1 MIYWESEWLL
11 KKTLINLIIDVLKEL
26 QQVDRG
32 DPVDIIYSKAFG
44 KVLYKKLKELSYH
57 RIGENILLQ
66 TESWLKTD
74 KS

>member
-1 MIYWESEWLL
+1 MP
-11 KKTLINLIIDVLKEL
+11 LINLIINVLKEF

-32 DPVDIIYSKAFG
+32 DPVDVTYSKAFG
-44 KVLYKKLKELSYH
+44 KVSYKKLKELSYH